1 MFSTSSI
8 KKNIIAYAIILF
20 IIIYIILNT
29 VKPGFLYNKKG
40 QLRAFGLN
48 YSNRTIIPLWLTV
61 ICIATISY
69 LAVLCYVTY
78 PRIQY

>member
-78 PRIQY
+78 SRIQY